1 MTTTAVW
8 AGTGIGTCRLCDMPS
23 YLYTHS
29 LVGEISKLN
38 LDNGNWRYQ
47 LDELCMD
54 CFQYQIMGVMN
65 EVRTYNNDGDMV
77 ETELY
82 RNLRYLRS
90 CSLDMSWQ
98 TKEDHCDLCARPF
111 SDDENSSWFKI
122 EASSGKDRTIIVQVH
137 KRCSIY
143 VDCCS
148 TRYAN
153 GWHTNHGVEIHRFEG
168 EEICRLCMD
177 NKIEE
182 RGHDIREYFTCQ
194 YCEYYHHR
202 DERQSWNGQGYC
214 ENCYDSYLYSCD
226 ECGDQYWDGND
237 HYCESDSDSDGVI
250 HDYYYKPRP
259 YFFGKRVDE
268 RLYFGVELE
277 VENRSNESTQDL
289 AEMVQEALGERVYI
303 KHDGSLDDGFEIV
316 THPHS
321 LQAFHK
327 EFGWE
332 SFQRFRK
339 EGLRSWDTGTC
350 GLHVHVSR
358 NAFGV
363 PYDNRTTRAEYIKSR
378 QTHEIKFIKLIYDN
392 ERQICR
398 IAGRKNPEYANFH
411 DKGKIVSKVKWNDTV
426 GGRHAAVN
434 TNNDNTLEVRVFKGS
449 LQPARVLAAVELVHA
464 AVEYTRDL
472 KVTGPKTMYITEQ
485 GKAKSTALSWLA
497 FSGYVSS
504 NADMYPNLTRL
515 MVKTLE
521 SEQLAE

>member
-8 AGTGIGTCRLCDMPS
+8 AGTGAGVCESCAIPS

-29 LVGEISKLN
+29 LVGEVKKLN
-38 LDNGNWRYQ
+38 LDNGNSRYQ
-47 LDELCMD
+47 YDELCMD
-54 CFQYQIMGVMN
+54 CFEYQLMSAMRHLHNFDENGN
-65 EVRTYNNDGDMV
+65 MV
-77 ETELY
+77 GAELF
-82 RNLRYLRS
+82 NALSVLRS
-90 CSLDMSWQ
+90 SSYNSSWHS
-98 TKEDHCDLCARPF
+98 EIDNCDLCAKPYLDSEGSMWR
-111 SDDENSSWFKI
+111 KI
-122 EASSGKDRTIIVQVH
+122 EATSGQGRTIIIQVH
-137 KRCSIY
+137 IRCSILLG
-143 VDCCS
+143 CCN
-148 TRYAN
+148 TRFAN

-168 EEICRLCMD
+168 DEVCRLCL
-177 NKIEE
+177 NEE
-182 RGHDIREYFTCQ
+182 LERRGHASREYFTCQ
-194 YCEYYHHR
+194 YCESLQHR
-202 DERQSWNGQGYC
+202 DEHRSWQGQGYC

-226 ECGDQYWDGND
+226 ECGDQYWDGSD

-259 YFFGKRVDE
+259 FFFGKRVDE

-277 VENRSNESTQDL
+277 VENTSTASTQDL
-289 AEMVQEALGERVYI
+289 AEMVQDTLGERVYI

-339 EGLRSWDTGTC
+339 EGLRSWDTSTC

-363 PYDNRTTRAEYIKSR
+363 PYDNRTNRAEHIKSR
-378 QTHEIKFIKLIYDN
+378 QAHEIKFIKLIYDN

-398 IAGRKNPEYANFH
+398 LAGRKSNDYANFH

-434 TNNDNTLEVRVFKGS
+434 TQNDSTLEVRIFKGS
-449 LQPARVLAAVELVHA
+449 LQPTRVLAAIELVHA

-472 KVTGPKTMYITEQ
+472 KVTGPKTMYVTDE
-485 GKAKSTALSWLA
+485 GKAKSSALSWLA

-504 NADMYPNLTRL
+504 NTDIYPNLTRL
-515 MVKTLE
+515 MVKSLE
-521 SEQLAE
+521 SDYPAE